1 MSNQHNIISYIES
14 GIRGESLRKAVIA
27 RNVAH
32 MGAPEYRR
40 QAVNFGKLLAEAIE
54 SGKAPDMSDVNSMMF
69 HPMDTPVDANG
80 NDVDLEVEIGS
91 MVQNDAM
98 LKTYLRVLGKLYS
111 QMEMAIGG

>member
-1 MSNQHNIISYIES
+1 MSNQPNMISYIES
-14 GIRGESLRKAVIA
+14 GIRGEALKKAVIA
-27 RNVAH
+27 RNIAH

-40 QAVNFGKLLAEAIE
+40 QAVNFHKLLAKAMEN
-54 SGKAPDMSDVNSMMF
+54 GKQLDMSDVNAMLF
-69 HPMDTPVDANG
+69 RPMDTPLDANG
-80 NDVDLEVEIGS
+80 NDVDMEVEIGS